1 MPLRILASRR
11 DSRCPAQQEA
21 KAFYIPPMASLLRHP
36 RILGAV
42 AVLLVAIAAA
52 AAFGWRNFQD
62 NQRALQAA
70 NVRVAEAVALV
81 RARLPDPKSAEF
93 RDVSARPNVVCGEVN
108 YRDGTTATGYRWFIV
123 GPAAPGGL
131 AIDRPGTRLAEG
143 HCAGLPRLFPGKS

>member
-1 MPLRILASRR
+1 MAPILRRPAFLA
-11 DSRCPAQQEA
+11 AA
-21 KAFYIPPMASLLRHP
+21 AALL
-36 RILGAV
+36 IAL
-42 AVLLVAIAAA
+42 AIAAA
-52 AAFGWRNFQD
+52 LGLRSYQE

-143 HCAGLPRLFPGKS
+143 HCAGLPRLFPGKN